1 MILFPLSA
9 ILLITTSSDSVIVP
23 TTLVPSEYLKPVNA
37 ILELSEF
44 AERLCISIM
53 KLEIAIP
60 DNLSLLFLRTWYCLE
75 YTMLCLYEYFR
86 YSHTCPV

>member
-44 AERLCISIM
+44 AERLCISLFRNL
-53 KLEIAIP
+53 KLR
-60 DNLSLLFLRTWYCLE
+60 FLIIFHC
-75 YTMLCLYEYFR
+75 CF
-86 YSHTCPV
+86 

>member
-44 AERLCISIM
+44 AERLCIS
-53 KLEIAIP
+53 
-60 DNLSLLFLRTWYCLE
+60 
-75 YTMLCLYEYFR
+75 
-86 YSHTCPV
+86 YSSIYN

>member
-44 AERLCISIM
+44 AERLCIST
-53 KLEIAIP
+53 AVFTT
-60 DNLSLLFLRTWYCLE
+60 N
-75 YTMLCLYEYFR
+75 
-86 YSHTCPV
+86 YSSIFYKQ

>member
-44 AERLCISIM
+44 AERLCISKIS
-53 KLEIAIP
+53 IY
-60 DNLSLLFLRTWYCLE
+60 N
-75 YTMLCLYEYFR
+75 
-86 YSHTCPV
+86 

>member
-44 AERLCISIM
+44 AERLCIS
-53 KLEIAIP
+53 KVVFTT
-60 DNLSLLFLRTWYCLE
+60 DY
-75 YTMLCLYEYFR
+75 
-86 YSHTCPV
+86 YSIFYR

>member
-44 AERLCISIM
+44 AERLCIS
-53 KLEIAIP
+53 
-60 DNLSLLFLRTWYCLE
+60 
-75 YTMLCLYEYFR
+75 
-86 YSHTCPV
+86 YSVFTTNYSSIFYKQ

>member
-44 AERLCISIM
+44 AERLCIS
-53 KLEIAIP
+53 ESVFTT
-60 DNLSLLFLRTWYCLE
+60 N
-75 YTMLCLYEYFR
+75 YFSIF
-86 YSHTCPV
+86 YKQ

>member
-44 AERLCISIM
+44 AERLCISSFVFTT
-53 KLEIAIP
+53 
-60 DNLSLLFLRTWYCLE
+60 N
-75 YTMLCLYEYFR
+75 
-86 YSHTCPV
+86 YSSIFYKQ

>member
-44 AERLCISIM
+44 AERLCISKIRNL
-53 KLEIAIP
+53 KLR
-60 DNLSLLFLRTWYCLE
+60 FLIIFHC
-75 YTMLCLYEYFR
+75 CF
-86 YSHTCPV
+86 